1 MSGHAPLPANLPGHT
16 AGRSSTIRFEKRQ
29 LREMFQ
35 ASVPHHITGAFTS
48 HRKFL
53 ADKEYGEALDCLVKA
68 CSDLLLQS
76 PDGQRIFI
84 GKRLVHPQPD
94 WWFVGGRIFP
104 GETPVQSCCRL
115 LRRELSLE
123 IEPSRFQTV
132 CAQSLVWG
140 MRQQPPM
147 EHGTTDSQVVLS
159 LRLTEAE
166 VEKVVL
172 DPKEYETSM
181 WITPDELLAG
191 HFHPA
196 LKYAV
201 ASLRA
206 AEKLR
211 ELQAAVAASPD
222 NDAAIAA
229 LAREFAALASGVA
242 PPAGTSDYRVK
253 SDALKYE
260 CEVEVSL

>member
-1 MSGHAPLPANLPGHT
+1 M
-16 AGRSSTIRFEKRQ
+16 
-29 LREMFQ
+29 
-35 ASVPHHITGAFTS
+35 TGAFSS

-53 ADKEYGEALDCLVKA
+53 DDKEYGEALDCLVKA

-115 LRRELSLE
+115 LRRELALE
-123 IEPSRFQTV
+123 IDPARFQTV
-132 CAQSLVWG
+132 CCQSLAWG

-147 EHGTTDSQVVLS
+147 EHGTTDSQACGQCDVYQAWYCVCLAWLACACAWRLGQVVLS
-159 LRLTEAE
+159 LQLTEAE

-181 WITPDELLAG
+181 WITPAELLAG
-191 HFHPA
+191 HYHPA
-196 LKYAV
+196 LK
-201 ASLRA
+201 L
-206 AEKLR
+206 
-211 ELQAAVAASPD
+211 
-222 NDAAIAA
+222 
-229 LAREFAALASGVA
+229 GV
-242 PPAGTSDYRVK
+242 GVGVG
-253 SDALKYE
+253 LG
-260 CEVEVSL
+260 